1 MVEGMLWIART
12 GAPWR
17 DLPAR
22 FGPWRS
28 VASRFYRWRQR
39 GLWQQILRI
48 LQQEADA
55 AGNLDWDTHHVDSA
69 IIRAHQHAA
78 GAEKG
83 GPSARPSARAG
94 AG

>member
-17 DLPAR
+17 DLPAC

-39 GLWQQILRI
+39 GLWQHILRI

-55 AGNLDWDTHHVDSA
+55 AGDH
-69 IIRAHQHAA
+69 RA
-78 GAEKG
+78 
-83 GPSARPSARAG
+83 RR
-94 AG
+94 

>member
-17 DLPAR
+17 DLPAC
-22 FGPWRS
+22 FEPWRS
-28 VASRFYRWRQR
+28 VGSRFYRWRQR

-55 AGNLDWDTHHVDSA
+55 AGNLDWD
-69 IIRAHQHAA
+69 
-78 GAEKG
+78 
-83 GPSARPSARAG
+83 
-94 AG
+94 